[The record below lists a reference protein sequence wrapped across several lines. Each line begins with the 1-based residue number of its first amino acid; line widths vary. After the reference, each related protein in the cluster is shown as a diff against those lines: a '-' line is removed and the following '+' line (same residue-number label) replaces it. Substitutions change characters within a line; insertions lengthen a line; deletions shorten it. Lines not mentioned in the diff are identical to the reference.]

1 MGMTPLN
8 FFDVRKL
15 AILAD
20 CHIHPSA
27 GSDWTPAILKSVSGT
42 DLIVTL
48 GDMGETVGLDRLG
61 ALAPVIGV
69 RGRDDA
75 EDTRTSAE
83 LRVLQLG
90 KVRIG
95 CVFDPTDH
103 GMASHADPFTPSTGW
118 TEIASALFGA
128 PIQVLLHASTHRAN
142 VADVDG
148 ILVVNPGSA
157 VLPAA
162 GAGASF
168 ALLTVDDGRVE
179 AEIVSILETRQIRA
193 DDQTGAG

>member
-1 MGMTPLN
+1 MTPLN
-8 FFDVRKL
+8 LFDARKL
-15 AILAD
+15 GILAD
-20 CHIHPSA
+20 CHIHPGA
-27 GSDWTPAILKSVSGT
+27 GSDWTSAVLSAVSGT

-61 ALAPVIGV
+61 AFAPVIGV

-75 EDTRTSAE
+75 EDARTAAA
-83 LRVLQLG
+83 LRVLQVG

-103 GMASHADPFTPSTGW
+103 GLASHADPFTPSAGW
-118 TEIASALFGA
+118 TAAASALFGG
-128 PIQVLLHASTHRAN
+128 PIQVLLHASTHRAS
-142 VADVDG
+142 VTELDG

-162 GAGASF
+162 GAVASF
-168 ALLTVDDGRVE
+168 AVLTVDDGTVE
-179 AEIVSILETRQIRA
+179 AEIVPLGDPRQVTT
-193 DDQTGAG
+193 DDQTGAS